1 MTEIPEHLLKRSKD
15 RKQALGLGGDDAADA
30 GGAGGGD
37 GGSNAPVAAAA
48 AAPAPKPSPLDKV
61 PAIVDPEPEP
71 PAPEPHYITAA
82 KERKRMPV
90 FAMLLV
96 ATVPIWAMFYAGT
109 MQAPPEGE
117 TIFGEAEVLYAEVGC
132 AGCHGAGGAGGVGY
146 KLSDGEVVATFPEPI
161 DMIVHIARG
170 SNAIDGE
177 AYGDPDRD
185 GGVRVSGAR
194 GGGMPAHPNLTV
206 HDLELI
212 VLHERVTL
220 AGEDTSS
227 EAYAAWIEELEAHS
241 NDALV
246 GDHLDDLLACADPAY
261 TPGATASAED
271 FKVGDFVCPGPH
283 GHGGEEEVAAG

>member
-15 RKQALGLGGDDAADA
+15 RKKALGADDGADA
-30 GGAGGGD
+30 GGTGGGD

-48 AAPAPKPSPLDKV
+48 AAPAPAPSPLDKV
-61 PAIVDPEPEP
+61 PAIFDPEPEP

-117 TIFGEAEVLYAEVGC
+117 SIFTEAAELYTAVGC
-132 AGCHGAGGAGGVGY
+132 AGCHGAGGGGGVGY
-146 KLSDGEVVATFPEPI
+146 KLNDGEVVASFPEPI
-161 DMIVHIARG
+161 DMITHIARG
-170 SNAIDGE
+170 SNAITGLE
-177 AYGDPDRD
+177 YGDPDRE
-185 GGVRVSGAR
+185 GGVRVSGAA
-194 GGGMPAHPNLTV
+194 GGNMPAHQNITI
-206 HDLELI
+206 HELELI

-220 AGEDTSS
+220 AGEATDS
-227 EAYAAWIEELEAHS
+227 EAYQAWIEELEAHS

-246 GDHLDDLLACADPAY
+246 GDHLDDLLACADPTY
-261 TPGATASAED
+261 TPGATDSAVD
-271 FKVGDFVCPGPH
+271 FEVDGFVCPGPH
-283 GHGGEEEVAAG
+283 GHATSDEMAAG